1 MRDVDWLLIL
11 RPPSSMVVVVTLNK
25 KFSYE
30 SRPYLISES
39 MKTSHV
45 EAKTMLKSSLG
56 GKNKISR

>member
-1 MRDVDWLLIL
+1 
-11 RPPSSMVVVVTLNK
+11 MVVVVTLNK

-45 EAKTMLKSSLG
+45 EAKKMLKSSLG
-56 GKNKISR
+56 GQNKISR